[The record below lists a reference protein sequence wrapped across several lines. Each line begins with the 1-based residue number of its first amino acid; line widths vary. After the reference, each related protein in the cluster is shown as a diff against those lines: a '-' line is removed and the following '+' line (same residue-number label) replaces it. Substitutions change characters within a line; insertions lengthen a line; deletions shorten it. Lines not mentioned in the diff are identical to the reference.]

1 MKPIRN
7 FLYRSPR
14 FTADCRMDFIHGD
27 AVFLGNCT
35 DLSESGLRGSF
46 IVPLSPGA
54 EGTLTLYVEEQ
65 GFEIQAKVESIR
77 GNEARLRFSVASDE
91 EREAL
96 HDLVKLFTAR
106 SRR

>member
-35 DLSESGLRGSF
+35 DLSESGLRGTF
-46 IVPLSPGA
+46 LDALAPGT
-54 EGTLTLYVEEQ
+54 EGMLTLYVEDH
-65 GFEIQAKVESIR
+65 GFQIQAKVESIR
-77 GNEARLRFSVASDE
+77 GNEARLRFSVASE
-91 EREAL
+91 EEHESL
-96 HDLVKLFTAR
+96 INLVKLFTAR
-106 SRR
+106 PRR